1 MKAIKKGADLIFTCD
16 DGKTVKYNLNI
27 GVCIGKNG
35 NPCKCLNSQLRGYSV
50 DEIANSF

>member
-16 DGKTVKYNLNI
+16 DGKTVKYNLNT

-35 NPCKCLNSQLRGYSV
+35 KPCKYLNSQLRGYSV
-50 DEIANSF
+50 DEIANV